1 MSGSHGQVATRAGI
15 RTSVR
20 SSPPPGETFVA
31 ERNAPLPLPRPL
43 EGAGTRGFGG
53 RLSPVTLSAPDHSTS
68 ELLRTLSR
76 VAASKPTSWLSGPSD
91 HLSHSSLH
99 LGALAGGLG
108 CFPLDDE
115 SSHPPSH
122 FRGRLVAFAVWL
134 ESVSAKPPRPSS
146 SLPPRAVPLRAEPQ
160 SISGRTSYLRV
171 RLAFHPYPQ
180 LIRAILQH

>member
-1 MSGSHGQVATRAGI
+1 MPAFAL
-15 RTSVR
+15 
-20 SSPPPGETFVA
+20 PPAP
-31 ERNAPLPLPRPL
+31 APLAGAPSSLGGTLPYRC
-43 EGAGTRGFGG
+43 GASRTAARGFGD
-53 RLSPVTLSAPDHSTS
+53 RLSPATLSAPDHSTS

-146 SLPPRAVPLRAEPQ
+146 SLPPRAVPLGAEPQ

>member
-1 MSGSHGQVATRAGI
+1 MRPV
-15 RTSVR
+15 RTDNTLLVPAFALPPAPARLPADLRRWTER
-20 SSPPPGETFVA
+20 SPTD
-31 ERNAPLPLPRPL
+31 RPL
-43 EGAGTRGFGG
+43 SRGGRSRGFGG
-53 RLSPVTLSAPDHSTS
+53 RLSPVSLSAPDHSTS

-91 HLSHSSLH
+91 HLSHYSPH

-122 FRGRLVAFAVWL
+122 FRRRLAAFAVWL
-134 ESVSAKPPRPSS
+134 ESVSALPPRPSS
-146 SLPPRAVPLRAEPQ
+146 ALPPRALLSGAEPQ